1 MSEESIKRS
10 TKGHQKSERE
20 QNGSKAKKG
29 RKPGTAKSHG
39 LCEGLQR
46 SAPSIT
52 EPESTADSTLARRA
66 ENQPSNTPP
75 DTLSKMKMSKKRKQ
89 RDCGAILDESV
100 DAETDATE
108 LEPPKNKK
116 RDEYREEDRV
126 HHLAYPDPAIDE
138 SLSEQSRRALSY
150 AYGRCRGIEAWKFNK
165 ARQNWLLRNVWLEQA
180 VPESY
185 LPLVIRYLVGIRGG
199 AREKL
204 IGECISKT
212 STSEEAPMQ
221 GPQPSDDGNKAGF
234 TINQQP
240 NTSRAL
246 SILHALREDS

>member
-126 HHLAYPDPAIDE
+126 ILLSTNRSQSSLAEPCRMPMDDVGGSRPGSSTKPDRTGCYATSGWSRLYP
-138 SLSEQSRRALSY
+138 R
-150 AYGRCRGIEAWKFNK
+150 
-165 ARQNWLLRNVWLEQA
+165 V
-180 VPESY
+180 
-185 LPLVIRYLVGIRGG
+185 
-199 AREKL
+199 
-204 IGECISKT
+204 
-212 STSEEAPMQ
+212 
-221 GPQPSDDGNKAGF
+221 
-234 TINQQP
+234 
-240 NTSRAL
+240 TSR
-246 SILHALREDS
+246 S